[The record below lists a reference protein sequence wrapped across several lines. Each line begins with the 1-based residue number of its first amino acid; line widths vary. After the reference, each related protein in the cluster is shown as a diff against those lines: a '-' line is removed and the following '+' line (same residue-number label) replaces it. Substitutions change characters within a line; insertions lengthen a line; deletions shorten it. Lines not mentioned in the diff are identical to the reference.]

1 MSAYS
6 FTDVAAA
13 IVGPG
18 GAFSVGSGSGSSEE
32 GITIDNVEEK
42 NAATVGA
49 DGTIMHSLR
58 ASNLAKITIR
68 LLKTSPVNSLL
79 SNLYNF
85 QKSSSA
91 FWGQNVITVNDVIRG
106 DLENVS
112 IAAFNKP
119 PANTYSKD
127 GAMMEWELVGNR
139 DMTLGIGTPDL
150 NSVF

>member
-1 MSAYS
+1 MSSYS
-6 FTDVAAA
+6 FTDVSAS

-18 GAFSVGSGSGSSEE
+18 GSFSIGNSAGSAEE
-32 GITIDNVEEK
+32 GISVDNVEEK

-68 LLKTSPVNSLL
+68 LLKTSPVNQLL

-106 DLENVS
+106 DLESVA
-112 IAAFNKP
+112 IAAFSKP
-119 PANTYSKD
+119 PPNQFAKD
-127 GAMMEWELVGNR
+127 GNIMEWEFMGNR
-139 DMTLGIGTPDL
+139 EIAYGSGTPTL
-150 NSVF
+150 